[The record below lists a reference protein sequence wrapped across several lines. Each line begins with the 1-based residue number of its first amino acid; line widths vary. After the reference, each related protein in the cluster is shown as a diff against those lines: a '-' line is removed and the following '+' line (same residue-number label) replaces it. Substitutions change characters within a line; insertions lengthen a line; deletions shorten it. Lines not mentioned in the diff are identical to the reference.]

1 MHKYLL
7 KRLLSL
13 IPVLFV
19 VSLAIFLLIHLVPGD
34 PAAAILG
41 DEASPEQIAALR
53 ETLGF
58 NDPLPVQYLHWIG
71 GLFRGDWGTSFFMEG
86 TMLEIIGS
94 HVIPTLQQTLVA
106 VGFATLVGVPLGMIA
121 AVRHGSLSD
130 RIISAF
136 SSVGISLPSF
146 LMGLCLVLLI
156 SVKLRWLPSS
166 GYKSIA
172 DFGWLTHIRYM
183 LLPGIALGFIE
194 MGLIIRMTRSSMLEI
209 LNADYMRM
217 AKAKGVSRRK
227 MFFRHALMNAM
238 IGILTVVGLSFISC
252 LGGATVTETIFN
264 IPGLGKLTLNA
275 VMRRDYEVVQ
285 AVVLLVSLMNVLC
298 TLILDLLYALIDP
311 SVRLN

>member
-53 ETLGF
+53 EALGF
-58 NDPLPVQYLHWIG
+58 NDPLPLQYLRWVG

-121 AVRHGSLSD
+121 AIRHGSPTD

-172 DFGWLTHIRYM
+172 DFGWPTHSRYM

-194 MGLIIRMTRSSMLEI
+194 MGLIIRLTRSSMLEI
-209 LNADYMRM
+209 LSADYIRM
-217 AKAKGVSRRK
+217 AKAKGVSRRT
-227 MFFRHALMNAM
+227 MFFRHALMNAL

-311 SVRLN
+311 RVRLN

>member
-41 DEASPEQIAALR
+41 DEASPEQIAELR
-53 ETLGF
+53 EALGF
-58 NDPLPVQYLHWIG
+58 NDPLPLQYLRWVG

-106 VGFATLVGVPLGMIA
+106 VGFATLVGVPLGMVA
-121 AVRHGSLSD
+121 AIGHGSPTD

-209 LNADYMRM
+209 LSADYIRM
-217 AKAKGVSRRK
+217 AKAKGVSRRT
-227 MFFRHALMNAM
+227 MFFRHALMNAL

-311 SVRLN
+311 RVRLN

>member
-1 MHKYLL
+1 MHKYIL

-41 DEASPEQIAALR
+41 EEASPEQIAALR

-58 NDPLPVQYLHWIG
+58 NDPLPVQYFRWVA

-94 HVIPTLQQTLVA
+94 HMIPTLQQTLVA

-121 AVRHGSLSD
+121 AIRHGSPAD

-172 DFGWLTHIRYM
+172 DFGWQTHIRYM

-209 LNADYMRM
+209 LSADYMRM
-217 AKAKGVSRRK
+217 AKAKGVSRRR
-227 MFFRHALMNAM
+227 MFFRHALMNAL

-252 LGGATVTETIFN
+252 LGGAIVTETIFN

-311 SVRLN
+311 RVRLN

>member
-41 DEASPEQIAALR
+41 EEASPEQIAALR

-58 NDPLPVQYLHWIG
+58 NDPLPVQYFRWVA

-94 HVIPTLQQTLVA
+94 HMIPTLQQTLVA

-121 AVRHGSLSD
+121 AIRHGSPAD

-172 DFGWLTHIRYM
+172 DFGWQTHIRYM

-209 LNADYMRM
+209 LSADYMRM

-227 MFFRHALMNAM
+227 MFFRHALMNAL

-298 TLILDLLYALIDP
+298 TLVLDLLYALIDP
-311 SVRLN
+311 RVRLN

>member
-41 DEASPEQIAALR
+41 DEASPEQIAELR
-53 ETLGF
+53 EALGF
-58 NDPLPVQYLHWIG
+58 NDPLPLQYLRWVG

-106 VGFATLVGVPLGMIA
+106 VGFATLVGVPLGMVA
-121 AVRHGSLSD
+121 AIRHGSPTD

-146 LMGLCLVLLI
+146 LMGRKKSADRRI
-156 SVKLRWLPSS
+156 MKRQGARLRSPAT
-166 GYKSIA
+166 KERVAITMPIA
-172 DFGWLTHIRYM
+172 A
-183 LLPGIALGFIE
+183 P
-194 MGLIIRMTRSSMLEI
+194 
-209 LNADYMRM
+209 
-217 AKAKGVSRRK
+217 
-227 MFFRHALMNAM
+227 
-238 IGILTVVGLSFISC
+238 
-252 LGGATVTETIFN
+252 
-264 IPGLGKLTLNA
+264 P
-275 VMRRDYEVVQ
+275 
-285 AVVLLVSLMNVLC
+285 
-298 TLILDLLYALIDP
+298 
-311 SVRLN
+311 